1 MSQYFPKPFRSFG
14 RNINVKI
21 DLSNYA
27 TKADIKNISH
37 VDTSSFALKTNLASL
52 KTEVDKLY
60 IDKLVPVPVD
70 LGKLSNVVKND
81 VFEKTEY
88 DKLVVIVDNID
99 TSAFV
104 LKTSYDTDKSKLEN
118 KIPDTSGLVKKT
130 DYDAKITEIEGKLP
144 DVNNLVTK
152 TALATV
158 ENKIPGVSNLVKKNR
173 L

>member
-1 MSQYFPKPFRSFG
+1 MSQYFPKPYGPFG
-14 RNINVKI
+14 GDSVKV

-27 TKADIKNISH
+27 TKTDIKNITH

-70 LGKLSNVVKND
+70 LGKLSSVVKND

-158 ENKIPGVSNLVKKNR
+158 ENKIPGVSNLVKKDR